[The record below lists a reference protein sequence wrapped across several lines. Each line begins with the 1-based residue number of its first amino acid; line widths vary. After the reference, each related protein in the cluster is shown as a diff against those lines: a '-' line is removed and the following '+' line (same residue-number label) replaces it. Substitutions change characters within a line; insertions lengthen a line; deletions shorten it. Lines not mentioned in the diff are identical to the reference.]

1 MRKISKNQELTKLE
15 SEWKAHFDRFT
26 APEPSREK
34 TLDLIEKIKSMEQEQ
49 SPVDLRKELETTQD
63 NLSTRSKIVNMF
75 LSQWNFYG
83 TVSWG

>member
-1 MRKISKNQELTKLE
+1 
-15 SEWKAHFDRFT
+15 
-26 APEPSREK
+26 
-34 TLDLIEKIKSMEQEQ
+34 MEQEQ